1 VHRAIKAVLAG
12 EKYTPVVSWDDIGL
26 QCSGTE
32 RRADEATR
40 DVENWLKCYFMK
52 ERIGEVFDGT
62 ISAVTGFGIF
72 VALDTI
78 YIEGLV
84 HVSELGEDYFQFD
97 NIKHQMLGERTGQ
110 RFRLGDRARVKLVR
124 ADLESNKI
132 DFTLVRD
139 DKALSG
145 RKSAGRTVAKSFAK
159 PVADEPDARFAKP
172 LSRRDAKPAVKAQAK
187 PSAKPSGKAAAA
199 KKVPTKAKAKSAVK
213 RAPKAVAKPAA
224 KKAAKKR

>member
-1 VHRAIKAVLAG
+1 
-12 EKYTPVVSWDDIGL
+12 
-26 QCSGTE
+26 
-32 RRADEATR
+32 
-40 DVENWLKCYFMK
+40 MK

-78 YIEGLV
+78 YIEGLI
-84 HVSELGEDYFQFD
+84 HVSELGADYFQFD

-124 ADLESNKI
+124 ADLETNKI

-139 DKALSG
+139 ETTSG
-145 RKSAGRTVAKSFAK
+145 SRKSGARGAAKSFAK
-159 PVADEPDARFAKP
+159 PLADEPGAKFAKKP
-172 LSRRDAKPAVKAQAK
+172 LARRGEKPVERSQAKSEGKASAKLAAKPAAKPPVKAAVKKAPVKAKVKAK
-187 PSAKPSGKAAAA
+187 P
-199 KKVPTKAKAKSAVK
+199 AVK
-213 RAPKAVAKPAA
+213 RAPKAATKPVV